1 MTVTGVTTSEVEAG
15 GYGLGMYLLRQTF
28 SCPATFPIHRL
39 TWRIRYAN
47 DYMTGYL
54 MAVGGML
61 ALSAR
66 AQRGGSYHVNASLCQ
81 SAMWLQR
88 HGLVP
93 DRHVGRSIVPVE
105 HFGFGSKDGLVD
117 LEEAVPGLLEDV
129 DTGTAFGTLRHLC
142 VVPEMSGTPAR
153 FERTS
158 VPLGTHA
165 AEW

>member
-1 MTVTGVTTSEVEAG
+1 MTVTGVTTSEVDTG
-15 GYGLGMYLLRQTF
+15 GYGLGM
-28 SCPATFPIHRL
+28 
-39 TWRIRYAN
+39 YAN

-61 ALSAR
+61 ALAAR

-81 SAMWLQR
+81 SSMWLQR

-129 DTGTAFGTLRHLC
+129 DTGTAFGTLHHLC